1 MLGAEE
7 HALLRLAAVMM
18 YCSKWF
24 TFKIPDVWWDAAG
37 MRDFKTEN
45 KLYRLSLQSRAD
57 ADATVIM
64 LIDNIGPG
72 PRSPAMPRFD
82 RNRIIS
88 ELRAIRLGY
97 AMSPIEVTK
106 ATDQDYT
113 HILYHGRHRLAA
125 SIAVGY
131 PLVPTVIR
139 GQQDQGSRGRGLGI
153 DARRDTA

>member
-1 MLGAEE
+1 MP
-7 HALLRLAAVMM
+7 
-18 YCSKWF
+18 SS
-24 TFKIPDVWWDAAG
+24 T
-37 MRDFKTEN
+37 
-45 KLYRLSLQSRAD
+45 LYRQSLQSRAD

-106 ATDQDYT
+106 ATDQDY
-113 HILYHGRHRLAA
+113 
-125 SIAVGY
+125 SI
-131 PLVPTVIR
+131 TVATDWPPR
-139 GQQDQGSRGRGLGI
+139 SLSATRWCRP
-153 DARRDTA
+153 

>member
-1 MLGAEE
+1 M
-7 HALLRLAAVMM
+7 LRLAAVMM
-18 YCSKWF
+18 YCSKGF
-24 TFKIPDVWWDAAG
+24 PFNMPDAWWDAAG

-153 DARRDTA
+153 DARRDAA